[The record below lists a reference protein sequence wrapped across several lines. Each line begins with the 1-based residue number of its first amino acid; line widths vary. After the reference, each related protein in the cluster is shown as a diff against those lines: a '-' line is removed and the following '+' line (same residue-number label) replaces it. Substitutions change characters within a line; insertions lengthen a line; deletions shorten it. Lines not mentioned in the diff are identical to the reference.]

1 MEEILIKLCVAIL
14 FKFQWQTENSWQRL
28 DSGPGSVSIF
38 TTKNYLFNIK
48 PEKCMK
54 PPSLSKRM
62 ESTRKYKVFC
72 ELYKLKGHPKM
83 LVN

>member
-54 PPSLSKRM
+54 PP
-62 ESTRKYKVFC
+62 
-72 ELYKLKGHPKM
+72 
-83 LVN
+83 